1 MILILTVCWNNHVKI
16 WIDLVIILSTSLA
29 ELNPALIPVS
39 LYIHMP
45 WCVRKCP
52 YCDFN
57 SHAVPEGKLS
67 LELEQEY
74 LHALVEDFK
83 TQVDFAQGR
92 AIHSVFIGGGT
103 PSLISA
109 PGYQWLFTQLQAII
123 PFEADCEITLEANPG
138 TVEHDPFAGYLAAGI
153 NRLSLGVQSFN
164 TEHLKRLGRI
174 HSNEDAL
181 FAIGLAH
188 EAGFQRINVDLMHG
202 LPEQTLEQALNDL
215 KLAVEHGATHISW
228 YQLTIEPNTV
238 FFRTQ
243 PVLPL
248 DEVLEDIQEQGER
261 YLKAQGFVNYEVSA
275 WRKELSSA
283 HSLNYWQF
291 GDYLA
296 IGAGAHG
303 KVTRP
308 DGVYRFQK
316 TRLPKDYLAKVPA
329 EHLQLKRI
337 EESEL
342 PFEFMMNALRLN
354 NGVDTKLYSE
364 RTGLS
369 VEHLN
374 GLLDSLRQRHL
385 MVEDISRIA
394 CTEQGHIFLNS
405 VLEEFL

>member
-1 MILILTVCWNNHVKI
+1 M
-16 WIDLVIILSTSLA
+16 A
-29 ELNPALIPVS
+29 ELNPALIPLS

-57 SHAVPEGKLS
+57 SHAVPDGKLS
-67 LELEQEY
+67 LDLEREY

-92 AIHSVFIGGGT
+92 SIHSVFIGGGT

-109 PGYQWLFTQLQAII
+109 AGYQWLFTELKALI
-123 PFEADCEITLEANPG
+123 PFEENCEITLEANPG

-153 NRLSLGVQSFN
+153 NRLSIGVQSFN
-164 TEHLKRLGRI
+164 TEHLKKLGRI
-174 HSNEDAL
+174 HSNEDAIS
-181 FAIGLAH
+181 AIGLARD
-188 EAGFQRINVDLMHG
+188 AGFQRINVDLMHG
-202 LPEQTLEQALNDL
+202 LPEQALEQALNDL
-215 KLAVEHGATHISW
+215 KLAVENGATHISW

-243 PVLPL
+243 PILPV
-248 DEVLEDIQEQGER
+248 DEVLEEIQEQGEA
-261 YLKAQGFVNYEVSA
+261 YLKANGFINYEVSA
-275 WRKELSSA
+275 WRKELPSA
-283 HSLNYWQF
+283 HNLNYWQF

-303 KVTRP
+303 KVTQP

-329 EHLQLKRI
+329 EHLQFKRI
-337 EESEL
+337 EVADM

-354 NGVDTKLYSE
+354 DGVEAKLYLE
-364 RTGLS
+364 RTGYSLDT
-369 VEHLN
+369 LN
-374 GLLDSLRQRHL
+374 ELLTSLRQRQL
-385 MVEDISRIA
+385 MVEDTERLA

>member
-1 MILILTVCWNNHVKI
+1 M
-16 WIDLVIILSTSLA
+16 A
-29 ELNPALIPVS
+29 ELNPALIPLS

-57 SHAVPEGKLS
+57 SHAVPDGKLS
-67 LELEQEY
+67 LDLEEEY

-92 AIHSVFIGGGT
+92 SIHSVFIGGGT

-109 PGYQWLFTQLQAII
+109 AGYQWLFTELKALI
-123 PFEADCEITLEANPG
+123 PFEQNFEITLEANPG

-153 NRLSLGVQSFN
+153 NRLSIGVQSFN
-164 TEHLKRLGRI
+164 TEHLKKLGRI
-174 HSNEDAL
+174 HSNEDAIS
-181 FAIGLAH
+181 AIGLARD
-188 EAGFQRINVDLMHG
+188 AGFQRINVDLMHG
-202 LPEQTLEQALNDL
+202 LPEQSLEQALNDL
-215 KLAVEHGATHISW
+215 KLAVENGATHISW

-243 PVLPL
+243 PILPV
-248 DEVLEDIQEQGER
+248 DEVLEEIQEQGEA
-261 YLKAQGFVNYEVSA
+261 YLKANGFINYEVSA
-275 WRKELSSA
+275 WRKELPSA
-283 HSLNYWQF
+283 HNLNYWQF

-303 KVTRP
+303 KVTQP

-329 EHLQLKRI
+329 EHLQFKRI
-337 EESEL
+337 EAADM

-354 NGVDTKLYSE
+354 DGVEAKLYLE
-364 RTGLS
+364 RTGYSLDTMN
-369 VEHLN
+369 E
-374 GLLDSLRQRHL
+374 LLTSLRQRQL
-385 MVEDISRIA
+385 MVEDTKRLT

>member
-1 MILILTVCWNNHVKI
+1 M
-16 WIDLVIILSTSLA
+16 A
-29 ELNPALIPVS
+29 ELNPALIPLS

-57 SHAVPEGKLS
+57 SHAVPDGKLS
-67 LELEQEY
+67 LDLEREY

-92 AIHSVFIGGGT
+92 SIHSVFIGGGT

-109 PGYQWLFTQLQAII
+109 AGYQWLFTELKALI
-123 PFEADCEITLEANPG
+123 PFEENCEITLEANPG

-153 NRLSLGVQSFN
+153 NRLSIGVQSFN
-164 TEHLKRLGRI
+164 TEHLKKLGRI
-174 HSNEDAL
+174 HSNEDAIS
-181 FAIGLAH
+181 AIGLARD
-188 EAGFQRINVDLMHG
+188 AGFQRINVDLMHG

-215 KLAVEHGATHISW
+215 KLAVENGATHISW

-243 PVLPL
+243 PILPV
-248 DEVLEDIQEQGER
+248 DEVLEEIQEQGEA
-261 YLKAQGFVNYEVSA
+261 YLKANGFINYEVSA
-275 WRKELSSA
+275 WRKELPSA
-283 HSLNYWQF
+283 HNLNYWQF

-296 IGAGAHG
+296 IGAGAHA
-303 KVTRP
+303 KVTQP
-308 DGVYRFQK
+308 NGVYRFQK

-329 EHLQLKRI
+329 DHLQFKRI
-337 EESEL
+337 EVADM

-354 NGVDTKLYSE
+354 DGVEAKLYLE
-364 RTGLS
+364 RTGYSLDTPN
-369 VEHLN
+369 E
-374 GLLDSLRQRHL
+374 LLTSLRQRQL
-385 MVEDISRIA
+385 MVEDTERLA

>member
-1 MILILTVCWNNHVKI
+1 MT
-16 WIDLVIILSTSLA
+16 D
-29 ELNPALIPVS
+29 LNPAAIPLS

-57 SHAVPEGKLS
+57 SHAVPDGKLS
-67 LELEQEY
+67 LDLEQEY

-92 AIHSVFIGGGT
+92 QIHSVFIGGGT

-109 PGYQWLFTQLQAII
+109 QGYQWLFSQLKALL
-123 PFEADCEITLEANPG
+123 PFDEGCEITLEANPG
-138 TVEHDPFAGYLAAGI
+138 TVEHDPFADYLAAGI
-153 NRLSLGVQSFN
+153 NRLSIGVQSFN
-164 TEHLKRLGRI
+164 TEHLKKLGRI
-174 HSNEDAL
+174 HSNEDAIS
-181 FAIGLAH
+181 AIAH
-188 EAGFQRINVDLMHG
+188 AKEAGFERINVDLMHG

-215 KLAVEHGATHISW
+215 KLAVENGATHISW

-243 PVLPL
+243 PILPV
-248 DEVLEDIQEQGER
+248 DEVLEEIQEQGEA
-261 YLKAQGFVNYEVSA
+261 YLKAQGFINYEVSA
-275 WRKELSSA
+275 WRKELPSA
-283 HSLNYWQF
+283 HNLNYWQF
-291 GDYLA
+291 GDYLS

-303 KVTRP
+303 KVTQA

-329 EHLQLKRI
+329 EHLQFKRI
-337 EESEL
+337 EAEDM

-354 NGVDTKLYSE
+354 NGVAAKLYAE
-364 RTGLS
+364 RTGISL
-369 VEHLN
+369 EGLN
-374 GLLDSLRQRHL
+374 ELLTSLRQRKL
-385 MVEDISRIA
+385 MVEDPERLA

>member
-1 MILILTVCWNNHVKI
+1 M
-16 WIDLVIILSTSLA
+16 A
-29 ELNPALIPVS
+29 ELNPALISLS

-57 SHAVPEGKLS
+57 SHAVPDGELS
-67 LELEQEY
+67 LELEREY

-83 TQVDFAQGR
+83 TQVNFAQGR
-92 AIHSVFIGGGT
+92 SIHSVFIGGGT

-109 PGYQWLFTQLQAII
+109 AGYQWLFTELKALI
-123 PFEADCEITLEANPG
+123 PFEENCEITLEANPG

-153 NRLSLGVQSFN
+153 NRLSIGVQSFN
-164 TEHLKRLGRI
+164 TEHLKKLGRI
-174 HSNEDAL
+174 HSNEDAIS
-181 FAIGLAH
+181 AIGLARD
-188 EAGFQRINVDLMHG
+188 AGFQRINVDLMHG

-215 KLAVEHGATHISW
+215 KLAVENGATHISW

-243 PVLPL
+243 PILPV
-248 DEVLEDIQEQGER
+248 DEVLEEIQEQGEA
-261 YLKAQGFVNYEVSA
+261 YLKANGFINYEVSA
-275 WRKELSSA
+275 WRKELPSA
-283 HSLNYWQF
+283 HNLNYWQF

-303 KVTRP
+303 KVTQS

-316 TRLPKDYLAKVPA
+316 TRLPKDYLGKVPA
-329 EHLQLKRI
+329 EHLQFKRI
-337 EESEL
+337 EAADM

-354 NGVDTKLYSE
+354 DGVEAKLYLE
-364 RTGLS
+364 RTGYSLDTLD
-369 VEHLN
+369 E
-374 GLLDSLRQRHL
+374 LLTSLRQRQL
-385 MVEDISRIA
+385 MVEDTERLA

>member
-1 MILILTVCWNNHVKI
+1 M
-16 WIDLVIILSTSLA
+16 A
-29 ELNPALIPVS
+29 ELNPAVIPLS

-57 SHAVPEGKLS
+57 SHAVPDGELS

-83 TQVDFAQGR
+83 TQFDFAQGR
-92 AIHSVFIGGGT
+92 QIHSVFIGGGT

-109 PGYQWLFTQLQAII
+109 QGYQWLFDQLQAII
-123 PFEADCEITLEANPG
+123 PFAEGCEITLEANPG
-138 TVEHDPFAGYLAAGI
+138 TVEHDPFAGYLQAGI
-153 NRLSLGVQSFN
+153 NRLSIGVQSFN
-164 TEHLKRLGRI
+164 TDHLKRLGRI
-174 HSNEDAL
+174 HSNEDAIS
-181 FAIGLAH
+181 AIGLAR
-188 EAGFQRINVDLMHG
+188 EAGFRRINVDLMHG
-202 LPEQTLEQALNDL
+202 LPEQTLDQALHDL
-215 KLAVEHGATHISW
+215 KLAVENGATHISW

-243 PVLPL
+243 PILPV
-248 DEVLEDIQEQGER
+248 DDVLEDIQEQGEI
-261 YLKAQGFVNYEVSA
+261 YLKAQGFINYEVSA
-275 WRKELSSA
+275 WRKELPSA
-283 HSLNYWQF
+283 HNLNYWQF

-303 KVTRP
+303 KVTQP

-329 EHLQLKRI
+329 EHLQFKRI
-337 EESEL
+337 EAEEM

-354 NGVDTKLYSE
+354 QGVEAKFYIE
-364 RTGLS
+364 RTGQSLDTLQDLLS
-369 VEHLN
+369 
-374 GLLDSLRQRHL
+374 SLRKRKL
-385 MVEDISRIA
+385 MIDDQNRLA

>member
-1 MILILTVCWNNHVKI
+1 MT
-16 WIDLVIILSTSLA
+16 D
-29 ELNPALIPVS
+29 LNPAAIPLS

-57 SHAVPEGKLS
+57 SHAVPDGKLS
-67 LELEQEY
+67 LDLEQEY

-83 TQVDFAQGR
+83 TQLDFAHGR
-92 AIHSVFIGGGT
+92 QIHSVFIGGGT

-109 PGYQWLFTQLQAII
+109 QGYQWLFSQLKALL
-123 PFEADCEITLEANPG
+123 PFEEGCEITLEANPG

-153 NRLSLGVQSFN
+153 NRLSIGVQSFN
-164 TEHLKRLGRI
+164 TEHLKKLGRI
-174 HSNEDAL
+174 HSNEDAIS
-181 FAIGLAH
+181 AIAH
-188 EAGFQRINVDLMHG
+188 AKEAGFERINVDLMHG

-215 KLAVEHGATHISW
+215 KLAVENGATHISW

-243 PVLPL
+243 PILPV
-248 DEVLEDIQEQGER
+248 DEVLEDIQEQGEA
-261 YLKAQGFVNYEVSA
+261 YLKAQGFINYEVSA
-275 WRKELSSA
+275 WRKELPSA
-283 HSLNYWQF
+283 HNLNYWQF
-291 GDYLA
+291 GDYLS

-303 KVTRP
+303 KVTQA

-329 EHLQLKRI
+329 EHLQFKRI
-337 EESEL
+337 EAEDM

-354 NGVDTKLYSE
+354 NGVTAKLYAE

-369 VEHLN
+369 LEGLN
-374 GLLDSLRQRHL
+374 ALLTSLRQRKL
-385 MVEDISRIA
+385 MVEDPERLA
-394 CTEQGHIFLNS
+394 CTEQGHVFLNS

>member
-1 MILILTVCWNNHVKI
+1 M
-16 WIDLVIILSTSLA
+16 A
-29 ELNPALIPVS
+29 ELNPALIPLS

-57 SHAVPEGKLS
+57 SHAVPDGKLS
-67 LELEQEY
+67 LDLEREY

-92 AIHSVFIGGGT
+92 SIHSVFIGGGT

-109 PGYQWLFTQLQAII
+109 AGYQWLFTKLKALI
-123 PFEADCEITLEANPG
+123 PFEENCEITLEANPG

-153 NRLSLGVQSFN
+153 NRLSIGVQSFN
-164 TEHLKRLGRI
+164 TEHLKKLGRI
-174 HSNEDAL
+174 HSNEDAIS
-181 FAIGLAH
+181 AIGLARD
-188 EAGFQRINVDLMHG
+188 AGFQRINVDLMHG

-215 KLAVEHGATHISW
+215 RLAVENGATHISW

-243 PVLPL
+243 PILPV
-248 DEVLEDIQEQGER
+248 DEVLEEIQEQGEA
-261 YLKAQGFVNYEVSA
+261 YLKANGFINYEVSA
-275 WRKELSSA
+275 WRKELPSA
-283 HSLNYWQF
+283 HNLNYWQF

-303 KVTRP
+303 KVTQP

-316 TRLPKDYLAKVPA
+316 TRSPKDYLAKVPA
-329 EHLQLKRI
+329 EHLQFKRI
-337 EESEL
+337 EVADM

-354 NGVDTKLYSE
+354 DGVEAKLYLE
-364 RTGLS
+364 RTGYSLDT
-369 VEHLN
+369 LN
-374 GLLDSLRQRHL
+374 ELLTSLRQRQL
-385 MVEDISRIA
+385 MVEDTERLA

>member
-1 MILILTVCWNNHVKI
+1 M
-16 WIDLVIILSTSLA
+16 A
-29 ELNPALIPVS
+29 ELNPALIPLS

-57 SHAVPEGKLS
+57 SHAVPDGKLS
-67 LELEQEY
+67 LDLEREY

-92 AIHSVFIGGGT
+92 SIHSVFIGGGT

-109 PGYQWLFTQLQAII
+109 AGYQWLFTELKALI
-123 PFEADCEITLEANPG
+123 PFEENCEITLEANPG

-153 NRLSLGVQSFN
+153 NRLSIGVQSFN
-164 TEHLKRLGRI
+164 TEHLKKLGRI
-174 HSNEDAL
+174 HSNEDAIS
-181 FAIGLAH
+181 AIGLARD
-188 EAGFQRINVDLMHG
+188 AGFQRINVDLMHG
-202 LPEQTLEQALNDL
+202 LPEQSLEQALNDL
-215 KLAVEHGATHISW
+215 KLAVENGATHISW

-243 PVLPL
+243 PILPV
-248 DEVLEDIQEQGER
+248 DEVLEEIQEQGEA
-261 YLKAQGFVNYEVSA
+261 YLKANGFINYEVSA
-275 WRKELSSA
+275 WRKELPSA
-283 HSLNYWQF
+283 HNLNYWQF

-303 KVTRP
+303 KVTQP

-329 EHLQLKRI
+329 EHLQFKRI
-337 EESEL
+337 EAADM

-354 NGVDTKLYSE
+354 DGVEAKLYLE
-364 RTGLS
+364 RTGYSLDT
-369 VEHLN
+369 LN
-374 GLLDSLRQRHL
+374 ELLTSLRQRQL
-385 MVEDISRIA
+385 MVEDTERLA

>member
-1 MILILTVCWNNHVKI
+1 MT
-16 WIDLVIILSTSLA
+16 D
-29 ELNPALIPVS
+29 LNPAAIPLS

-57 SHAVPEGKLS
+57 SHAVPDGKLS
-67 LELEQEY
+67 LDLEQEY

-92 AIHSVFIGGGT
+92 QIHSVFIGGGT

-109 PGYQWLFTQLQAII
+109 QGYQWLFNQLKALL
-123 PFEADCEITLEANPG
+123 PFEEGCEITLEANPG

-153 NRLSLGVQSFN
+153 NRLSIGVQSFN
-164 TEHLKRLGRI
+164 TEHLKKLGRI
-174 HSNEDAL
+174 HSNEDAIS
-181 FAIGLAH
+181 AIAH
-188 EAGFQRINVDLMHG
+188 AKEAGFERINVDLMHG

-215 KLAVEHGATHISW
+215 KLAVENGATHISW

-243 PVLPL
+243 PILPV
-248 DEVLEDIQEQGER
+248 DEVLEEIQEQGEA
-261 YLKAQGFVNYEVSA
+261 YLKAQGFINYEVSA
-275 WRKELSSA
+275 WRKELPSA
-283 HSLNYWQF
+283 HNLNYWQF
-291 GDYLA
+291 GDYLS

-303 KVTRP
+303 KVTQA

-329 EHLQLKRI
+329 EHLQFKRI
-337 EESEL
+337 EAEDM

-354 NGVDTKLYSE
+354 NGVAAKLYAE

-369 VEHLN
+369 LEGLN
-374 GLLDSLRQRHL
+374 ALLTSLRQRKL
-385 MVEDISRIA
+385 MVEDPERLA
-394 CTEQGHIFLNS
+394 CTEQGHVFLNS